1 MDRHMDYDRLYGDT
15 LRKLVQTV
23 LTRVAE
29 EGLRGDRHFY
39 ISFRTNDAG
48 VNIPGHLRTRYP
60 DEMTIV
66 LQNQF
71 WDLTIT
77 DSLFEVTLSFN
88 NLQEKL
94 IIPFAAI
101 TSFVDPS
108 VRFGLQCRGDKEP
121 EDATT
126 PQKTPSRPQ
135 LATAIR
141 EEEDAAT
148 TADQTEDDATDDA
161 TAEVIPLD
169 SFRKK

>member
-1 MDRHMDYDRLYGDT
+1 MGHMNSDMDYDRLYEDT
-15 LRKLVQTV
+15 LRQLVQTV
-23 LTRVAE
+23 LTQIAK
-29 EGLRGDRHFY
+29 EGLLGGRHFY
-39 ISFRTNDAG
+39 ISFRTTHAG
-48 VNIPGHLRTRYP
+48 VNIPDSLRTRYP

-71 WDLTIT
+71 WDLNIT

-94 IIPFAAI
+94 IVPFAAI

-108 VRFGLQCRGDKEP
+108 VRFGLQCRGDKESESAATP
-121 EDATT
+121 LQDAS
-126 PQKTPSRPQ
+126 SRPQ
-135 LATAIR
+135 PATAIQKK
-141 EEEDAAT
+141 AAT
-148 TADQTEDDATDDA
+148 ETAADQTKDDT

>member
-15 LRKLVQTV
+15 LRKLVHTV
-23 LTRVAE
+23 LTCVAE

-39 ISFRTNDAG
+39 ISFRTSDAG
-48 VNIPGHLRTRYP
+48 VNIPDNLRTRYP

-108 VRFGLQCRGDKEP
+108 VRFGLQCRGDKGQ
-121 EDATT
+121 EDAAT
-126 PQKTPSRPQ
+126 PQEATSQPQ
-135 LATAIR
+135 PATATR
-141 EEEDAAT
+141 EKENAAT
-148 TADQTEDDATDDA
+148 TADQTGDDTTDDA
-161 TAEVIPLD
+161 TADVIPLD